1 MTLTR
6 IKRALAASGILLA
19 AAATALP
26 ASADTQGIHEKEIV
40 IGTHQDLSGPLT
52 SWGVP
57 VRNGL
62 IMAFDEINEAG
73 GIHGRKIRLVVED
86 TGYDPR
92 RAVLATQKLIN
103 RDRVFA
109 IIAALGSPTV
119 IASMPLALRRGVPV
133 IFPFTAAD
141 QTYDPYHPLKFA
153 SNIPYVHAMRIGTRY
168 FIENDGVT
176 KIGLLY
182 QDDEFGLN
190 VKRGAEL
197 EAEAHGLTIVES
209 TTYKRGATD
218 FSSQIARLRAAD
230 VELVVLGTVVR
241 ETIGAMQAARSLG
254 WNPIFLCSQACY
266 TPEVHDLGG
275 DTVNGVYAISQTPI
289 PYPDDP
295 NPRIR
300 EWVENYNKKF
310 NLVANVQAV
319 GAYTLARLFAE
330 AMEKAGP
337 DVTTES
343 FAQALVDMEPWVDP
357 DLGGVP
363 INFTDGDHLG
373 TKSGFLA
380 QIKDGRWVTLTEAM
394 SLDGN

>member
-1 MTLTR
+1 MTIRNTGM
-6 IKRALAASGILLA
+6 ALAAGLLLA
-19 AAATALP
+19 APAATP
-26 ASADTQGIHEKEIV
+26 AFADAQGVSPTEIV
-40 IGTHQDLSGPLT
+40 LGTHQDLSGPLT

-62 IMAFDEINEAG
+62 LMAFDEINAAG
-73 GIHGRKIRLVVED
+73 GVNGRQIRLVVED

-103 RDRVFA
+103 RDKVFA

-133 IFPFTAAD
+133 LFPFTAAD

-153 SNIPYVHAMRIGTRY
+153 SNIPYVHAMRIGTRH
-168 FIENDGVT
+168 FIETAGVT
-176 KIGLLY
+176 RIGLLY

-190 VKRGAEL
+190 VKRGAEQ
-197 EAEAHGLTIVES
+197 EAAAHGFEIVES

-241 ETIGAMQAARSLG
+241 ETIGAMQSARSLG
-254 WNPIFLCSQACY
+254 WDPIFLCSQACY

-275 DTVNGVYAISQTPI
+275 DTVNGVYAIAQTPI

-295 NPRIR
+295 NPKLR
-300 EWVENYNKKF
+300 EWTAAYQERF

-330 AMEKAGP
+330 ALERAGP
-337 DVTTES
+337 EPTPENL
-343 FAQALVDMEPWVDP
+343 AQALVDMEPWVDP

-363 INFTDGDHLG
+363 VDFNEGDHLG
-373 TKSGFLA
+373 SKSGFLA
-380 QIKDGRWVTLTEAM
+380 QIKDGRWVTLTEPM
-394 SLDGN
+394 SVDGDS

>member
-1 MTLTR
+1 MTGNSLR
-6 IKRALAASGILLA
+6 IALAASGFLLA
-19 AAATALP
+19 AGQIVPAAAE
-26 ASADTQGIHEKEIV
+26 TQGVSPSEIV
-40 IGTHQDLSGPLT
+40 LGTHQDLSGPLT

-62 IMAFDEINEAG
+62 QMAFDDINASG
-73 GIHGRKIRLVVED
+73 GVNGRQIRLVVED

-103 RDRVFA
+103 RDKVFA

-133 IFPFTAAD
+133 LFPFTAAD

-153 SNIPYVHAMRIGTRY
+153 SNIPYVHAMRIGTRH
-168 FIENDGVT
+168 FIETEGVT

-190 VKRGAEL
+190 VKRGAEQ

-230 VELVVLGTVVR
+230 VEMVVLGTVVR

-254 WNPIFLCSQACY
+254 WDPIMLCSQACY

-275 DTVNGVYAISQTPI
+275 DTVNGLYAISQTPI

-295 NPRIR
+295 NPKLRAWTAEYEKR
-300 EWVENYNKKF
+300 F

-319 GAYTLARLFAE
+319 SAYTLARLFAE
-330 AMEKAGP
+330 ALERAGP
-337 DVTTES
+337 EPTAES
-343 FAQALVDMEPWVDP
+343 FTQALVDMEPWVDP
-357 DLGGVP
+357 DFGGVP
-363 INFTDGDHLG
+363 IDFSEGDHLG

-380 QIKDGRWVTLTEAM
+380 QIKEGRWVTLSEPMSVEA
-394 SLDGN
+394 D